1 MEFKKITES
10 DSNHKDLEKKTIE
23 ELLLGMHEED
33 KKSVK
38 AVGEVI
44 DKTALMI
51 YKIVDQLKK
60 GGRLFYIGAGT
71 SGRLGV
77 LDASECPPTFGTSP
91 EKVIGVIAGGDYALR
106 NSVETAEDD
115 PDQAWKDLEEH
126 KINSKDF
133 IIGIAASGQHPML
146 LED

>member
-10 DSNHKDLEKKTIE
+10 DSNHENLEKKSIE

-60 GGRLFYIGAGT
+60 GGRLFYI
-71 SGRLGV
+71 
-77 LDASECPPTFGTSP
+77 
-91 EKVIGVIAGGDYALR
+91 
-106 NSVETAEDD
+106 
-115 PDQAWKDLEEH
+115 
-126 KINSKDF
+126 
-133 IIGIAASGQHPML
+133 
-146 LED
+146 